1 MVAGTL
7 LRHLPLPW
15 PRTPTLSRY
24 FGMRFLTTSILVFI
38 GILSLVA
45 LVDYI
50 EMMRKT
56 AGMPNVPASIVA
68 QTSLFRVPQIAERIM
83 PFSVLVG
90 AMSCYLTLSRRLEL
104 VVARAAGV
112 SAWQFVAPAMIAA
125 FIFGAVAT
133 TIYNPVSALL
143 HERSKRL
150 EADMLGENLS
160 ALQGSTSG
168 FWVRQKTPEGA
179 AIINANSSREQGAKL
194 GGVTIYT
201 FDEAG
206 HFKQRIEA
214 KSASLREGYWELE
227 DARIYA
233 SGTPPDVQES
243 YRLNTNLTLEQV
255 RESFATPE
263 TVPFWQ
269 LPTYIELA
277 DRAGLMAAG
286 YRLQYQQLLARPFLL
301 AAMVL
306 LAASVSL
313 RFFRFGGVQK
323 MVLSGISAGFLL
335 FVLSKITEDMSKSEL
350 MSPVAAAWI
359 PVLVGGLTGFV
370 ALLYQED
377 G

>member
-1 MVAGTL
+1 MITG
-7 LRHLPLPW
+7 
-15 PRTPTLSRY
+15 TLSRY
-24 FGMRFLTTSILVFI
+24 FGLRFLSSVVGSFI
-38 GILSLVA
+38 GVVA
-45 LVDYI
+45 LAAMIDYV
-50 EMMRKT
+50 ELMRRGADWPNAT
-56 AGMPNVPASIVA
+56 AWLLAKISIY
-68 QTSLFRVPQIAERIM
+68 RVPQLTERIM

-104 VVARAAGV
+104 VVARAAGI

-125 FIFGAVAT
+125 ILFGTVAT

-160 ALQGSTSG
+160 ALQVNTTG
-168 FWVRQKTPEGA
+168 FWVRQKSPDGA

-194 GGVTIYT
+194 GGVTVYT
-201 FDEAG
+201 FDGDG
-206 HFKQRIEA
+206 HFQSRIEA
-214 KSASLREGYWELE
+214 KSATLEQGYWQLE

-233 SGTPPDVQES
+233 GAKPPEIDDI
-243 YRLNTNLTLEQV
+243 YRLGTNLTLEQV

-269 LPTYIELA
+269 LPSYIEMA

-286 YRLQYQQLLARPFLL
+286 YRLQYYQLLARPFLL
-301 AAMVL
+301 AAMVM

-323 MVLSGISAGFLL
+323 MVLSGIAAGFFL

-350 MSPVAAAWI
+350 LSPLAAAWI

>member
-1 MVAGTL
+1 MVTG
-7 LRHLPLPW
+7 
-15 PRTPTLSRY
+15 TLSRY
-24 FGMRFLTTSILVFI
+24 FGMRFLTSVVGSFI
-38 GILSLVA
+38 GVVA
-45 LVDYI
+45 LAAMIDYV
-50 EMMRKT
+50 ELMRRGADWPNAT
-56 AGMPNVPASIVA
+56 AWLLAKISMY
-68 QTSLFRVPQIAERIM
+68 RVPQLTERIM

-125 FIFGAVAT
+125 FLFGAVAT
-133 TIYNPVSALL
+133 TVYNPVAAVL

-160 ALQGSTSG
+160 PLQESTSG
-168 FWVRQKTPEGA
+168 FWVRQKSSEGA
-179 AIINANSSREQGAKL
+179 AIINASSSREQGAQL
-194 GGVTIYT
+194 GGVSIYT
-201 FDEAG
+201 FDGDG
-206 HFKQRIEA
+206 HFQERIEA
-214 KSASLREGYWELE
+214 KSASLTEGYWQLE

-233 SGTPPDVQES
+233 SGKAPDVES
-243 YRLNTNLTLEQV
+243 RYRVATNLTLEQV

-269 LPTYIELA
+269 LPSYIDLA
-277 DRAGLMAAG
+277 DRAGLGAAG
-286 YRLQYQQLLARPFLL
+286 YRLQYQTLLARPFLL

-323 MVLSGISAGFLL
+323 MVLSGITAGFLL
-335 FVLSKITEDMSKSEL
+335 FVLSKVTDDMSKSEL
-350 MSPVAAAWI
+350 LSPVAAAWI
-359 PVLVGGLTGFV
+359 PVVVGGLTGFV

>member
-1 MVAGTL
+1 MIT
-7 LRHLPLPW
+7 R
-15 PRTPTLSRY
+15 TLSRY
-24 FGMRFLTTSILVFI
+24 FGMRFLTSVVGSFV
-38 GILSLVA
+38 GVVA
-45 LVDYI
+45 LAAMIDYV
-50 EMMRKT
+50 ELMRRGADWPNAT
-56 AGMPNVPASIVA
+56 AWLLAKI
-68 QTSLFRVPQIAERIM
+68 SLFRVPQLTERIM

-90 AMSCYLTLSRRLEL
+90 AMSCYLALSRRLEL

-125 FIFGAVAT
+125 FIFGVVAT
-133 TIYNPVSALL
+133 TIYNPVSATL

-160 ALQGSTSG
+160 AFQGNTSG
-168 FWVRQKTPEGA
+168 FWVRQKSDDGA
-179 AIINANSSREQGAKL
+179 AIINANSSREQGAQL
-194 GGVTIYT
+194 GGVSVYT
-201 FDEAG
+201 FDSSG
-206 HFKQRIEA
+206 HFQQRIEA
-214 KSASLREGYWELE
+214 KSATLQQGFWQLE
-227 DARIYA
+227 DARIYS
-233 SGTPPDVQES
+233 SGKAPDVEET
-243 YRLNTNLTLEQV
+243 YRLGTNLTLEQV

-269 LPTYIELA
+269 LPTYIEMA
-277 DRAGLMAAG
+277 DKAGLMAAG

-323 MVLSGISAGFLL
+323 MVLSGISAGFFL

-350 MSPVAAAWI
+350 LSPVAAAWI
-359 PVLVGGLTGFV
+359 PVIIGGLTGFV

>member
-1 MVAGTL
+1 MI
-7 LRHLPLPW
+7 PK
-15 PRTPTLSRY
+15 TLSRY
-24 FGMRFLTTSILVFI
+24 FAMRFLGAVI
-38 GILSLVA
+38 GSFLGVVA
-45 LVDYI
+45 LAAMIDYV
-50 EMMRKT
+50 ELMRRGEDWPNAT
-56 AGMPNVPASIVA
+56 AWLLAKISMY
-68 QTSLFRVPQIAERIM
+68 RVPQLTERIM

-104 VVARAAGV
+104 IVARAAGV

-125 FIFGAVAT
+125 FIFGTVAT
-133 TIYNPVSALL
+133 TVYNPISAML

-150 EADMLGENLS
+150 EADMEGENLS
-160 ALQGSTSG
+160 ALQQSTSG
-168 FWVRQKTPEGA
+168 FWVRQKSRDGA
-179 AIINANSSREQGAKL
+179 AIINASTSREQGAQL
-194 GGVTIYT
+194 GGVSVYR
-201 FDEAG
+201 FDNSG
-206 HFKQRIEA
+206 HFQERIEA
-214 KSASLREGYWELE
+214 KSAALQDGYWQLE
-227 DARIYA
+227 DARLYA
-233 SGTPPDVQES
+233 SGKAPDLEAS
-243 YRLNTNLTLEQV
+243 YRLPTNLTLEQV

-277 DRAGLMAAG
+277 DRAGLLAAG

-323 MVLSGISAGFLL
+323 MVVSGISAGFLL

-350 MSPVAAAWI
+350 MLPVAAAWI
-359 PVLVGGLTGFV
+359 PVVIGGLSGFV
-370 ALLYQED
+370 APLYQED